1 MKTLLSIALVAGS
14 LSSCILMPEYWDL
27 KEQQQ
32 IQPELTA
39 VAAQKTG
46 EVQVLKGRVDKKK
59 AEVDKLNASIRRK
72 QRQIEELRM
81 KQQQA
86 LIAAAQD
93 GAVEPDD
100 LSALRAEIE
109 KKKKELEK
117 LQHDVDI
124 LKD

>member
-32 IQPELTA
+32 IQPGLSA

-109 KKKKELEK
+109 KKQKELEK

>member
-1 MKTLLSIALVAGS
+1 MKTSLTIGLVAGS

-46 EVQVLKGRVDKKK
+46 EVQVLKGQVDKKK
-59 AEVDKLNASIRRK
+59 DEVDKLNASIRRK

-93 GAVEPDD
+93 GAVESDD
-100 LSALRAEIE
+100 LSALKAEIE
-109 KKKKELEK
+109 KKQKELEK
-117 LQHDVDI
+117 LQRDVVI